1 MLKAPCVQDLELE
14 LGCYL
19 WADVDSWPCRW
30 SALNTPTL
38 DPRTSPAG
46 SDLPMSEEQIE
57 GADWDQWGWAK
68 WEWGRRGRAHLTEQQ
83 GGIIPWQY
91 FKIHFSLRVLL
102 I

>member
-38 DPRTSPAG
+38 NPRTSPAG
-46 SDLPMSEEQIE
+46 SDLPMSEGGCRRCRLGSVGMGKVRMGQE
-57 GADWDQWGWAK
+57 GQSSPHRAAGWNN
-68 WEWGRRGRAHLTEQQ
+68 
-83 GGIIPWQY
+83 
-91 FKIHFSLRVLL
+91 SLA
-102 I
+102 IF